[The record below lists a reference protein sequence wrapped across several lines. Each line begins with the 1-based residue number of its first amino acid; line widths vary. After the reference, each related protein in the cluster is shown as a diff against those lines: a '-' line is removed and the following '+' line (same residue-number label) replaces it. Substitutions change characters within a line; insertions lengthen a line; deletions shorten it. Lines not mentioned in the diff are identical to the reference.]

1 MLGALPTR
9 TSVEIR
15 VPTGTCS
22 IPAADPRAAGVM
34 TAEQAEALAD
44 LALWRRRVETGDDRG
59 KDDVITR
66 TELVAELEAL
76 TIPPDLSEQIAALS
90 KTVAATTEAIANR
103 VEALEKKPAPAIP
116 DMDGLRLRVQAL
128 EQRRGGAA
136 PAGAPVQAIDL
147 SPVLRRIEALERAPK
162 TSETTYVGQS
172 VDLEP
177 MKRTVEQIHEIASA
191 AGHGVVEMTGHL
203 SRMQQEN
210 ADLKARVKWLEET
223 MKGIAERIDSN
234 G

>member
-44 LALWRRRVETGDDRG
+44 LALWRRRVETGDDRS
-59 KDDVITR
+59 KNDVITR
-66 TELVAELEAL
+66 SELVAELDAL
-76 TIPPDLSEQIAALS
+76 ELPPDLSDQIAALS
-90 KTVAATTEAIANR
+90 KTVAATTEALATR

-128 EQRRGGAA
+128 EQRRGGAV
-136 PAGAPVQAIDL
+136 PAGTPAQAIDL
-147 SPVLRRIEALERAPK
+147 SPVLRRIDALERAPK
-162 TSETTYVGQS
+162 KSDTTYVSQAP
-172 VDLEP
+172 DLEP

-203 SRMQQEN
+203 AKLQQDN

-223 MKGIAERIDSN
+223 MKGIAERIEHN